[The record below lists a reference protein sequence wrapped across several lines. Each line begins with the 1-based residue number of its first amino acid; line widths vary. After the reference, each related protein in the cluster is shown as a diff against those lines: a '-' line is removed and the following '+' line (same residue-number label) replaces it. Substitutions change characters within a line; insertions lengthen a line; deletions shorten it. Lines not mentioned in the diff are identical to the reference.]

1 MNLLRFWLCVIDH
14 CMALKEKA
22 GGDTNL
28 FKVERRL
35 KRLQQKHQQQSE
47 QQYVREKQQTN
58 VFDFINSKLGGKRG
72 LHHAYPCS
80 LRTLQEVTL
89 FKKERLVPCIIF

>member
-1 MNLLRFWLCVIDH
+1 MV
-14 CMALKEKA
+14 LKEKA

-35 KRLQQKHQQQSE
+35 KRLQQKHERQSE
-47 QQYVREKQQTN
+47 RQYEREKQQTN

-72 LHHAYPCS
+72 LHHAHTCR
-80 LRTLQEVTL
+80 LRALQKVTL
-89 FKKERLVPCIIF
+89 LRK

>member
-1 MNLLRFWLCVIDH
+1 ML
-14 CMALKEKA
+14 LKEKA

-35 KRLQQKHQQQSE
+35 KRLQQKHERHSE
-47 QQYVREKQQTN
+47 LQYEREKQQTN

-72 LHHAYPCS
+72 LHHAIPCR
-80 LRTLQEVTL
+80 LRSLQEVTL
-89 FKKERLVPCIIF
+89 FRK